1 MRAARAGGLSQPAQV
16 EREQQMH
23 IDGNTRM
30 VGILGAPLEHTLS
43 PTIHNAAFDYLGLN
57 WCYIPLPVHEGNLAR
72 AADGIKALNFTG
84 INVTMPFKTEVM
96 PMLDEVAMFAES
108 VGAVNTIL
116 IDKGRM
122 IGYNTDGRGFYTAL
136 VRDMGYDVK
145 GRKVLVLGAGGA
157 SRSVTVSLALAGCE
171 SIVIVNRSPG
181 RSQQLAQII
190 LRSAPEVNV
199 SWLSPE
205 DNYDIIVAESD
216 VIINATPLTSFNGTL
231 RVPVSLLNK
240 NQLVCDLN
248 YSLYQPPLL
257 QEAEARGAQ
266 VMDGK
271 GMLLYQAAAAFEI
284 WTGLEAPVEVM
295 RVALLRAM
303 EEAHI

>member
-1 MRAARAGGLSQPAQV
+1 
-16 EREQQMH
+16 MH
-23 IDGNTRM
+23 IDGNTRL
-30 VGILGAPLEHTLS
+30 VGIIGSTLEHTLS
-43 PTIHNAAFDYLGLN
+43 PIIHNAAFDYLGLN
-57 WCYIPLPVHEGNLAR
+57 WCYIPLPVQEGHLQKAIE
-72 AADGIKALNFTG
+72 GIKALNFTG
-84 INVTMPFKTEVM
+84 VNVTMPFKTEVISI
-96 PMLDEVAMFAES
+96 LDEVAMFAES
-108 VGAVNTIL
+108 VGAVNTIF
-116 IDKGRM
+116 IDKGKL

-136 VRDMGYDVK
+136 MRDLGYEVK

-157 SRSVTVSLALAGCE
+157 SRSVTVSLALAGCQ
-171 SIVIVNRSPG
+171 SIVIVNRSPE
-181 RSQQLAQII
+181 RSRQLADII
-190 LRSAPEVNV
+190 LKSAPDIEVT
-199 SWLSPE
+199 WLSPE
-205 DNYDIIVAESD
+205 DNYDIVVAESD
-216 VIINATPLTSFNGTL
+216 VIINATPLTTFNGTL

-295 RVALLRAM
+295 RVAIISAL

>member
-1 MRAARAGGLSQPAQV
+1 
-16 EREQQMH
+16 MH
-23 IDGNTRM
+23 IDGSTRL
-30 VGILGAPLEHTLS
+30 VGIIGNPLEHSLS

-57 WCYIPLPVHEGNLAR
+57 WCYVPLPVEEGTLESAL
-72 AADGIKALNFTG
+72 DGIKVLRLAG
-84 INVTMPFKTEVM
+84 VNVTMPFKTEVL
-96 PMLDEVAMFAES
+96 PLLDEVAMFADS

-116 IDKGRM
+116 VDKGKL

-136 VRDMGYDVK
+136 VRDLAYDVK

-157 SRSVTVSLALAGCE
+157 SRSVTVSLALAGCS
-171 SIVIVNRSPG
+171 SIVIVNRSPE
-181 RSQQLAQII
+181 RSKQLSEII
-190 LRSAPEVNV
+190 LKSAPDIDVE
-199 SWLSPE
+199 WLSPD
-205 DNYDIIVAESD
+205 DNYDIVVAESD
-216 VIINATPLTSFNGTL
+216 VIINATPLTTFNGSL

-266 VMDGK
+266 VMDGN

-295 RVALLRAM
+295 RVALLRAL
-303 EEAHI
+303 EEAYI

>member
-1 MRAARAGGLSQPAQV
+1 M
-16 EREQQMH
+16 MH
-23 IDGNTRM
+23 IDGNTRL
-30 VGILGAPLEHTLS
+30 VGIIGSPLEHTLS

-57 WCYIPLPVHEGNLAR
+57 WCYVPLPVEQGRLVQAVE
-72 AADGIKALNFTG
+72 GIKALRFTG
-84 INVTMPFKTEVM
+84 VNITMPFKTEIIH
-96 PMLDEVAMFAES
+96 MLDEVAMFAES

-116 IDKGRM
+116 IDKGKL

-136 VRDMGYDVK
+136 VRELGYEVK

-171 SIVIVNRSPG
+171 SIVIVNRSPE
-181 RSQQLAQII
+181 RSIELSEII
-190 LRSAPEVNV
+190 LKSAPDIEV

-205 DNYDIIVAESD
+205 DNYDIVVAESD
-216 VIINATPLTSFNGTL
+216 VIINATPLTTFNGDL

-266 VMDGK
+266 VLDGK

-295 RVALLRAM
+295 RVALLRAL
-303 EEAHI
+303 EEARI

>member
-1 MRAARAGGLSQPAQV
+1 
-16 EREQQMH
+16 MH
-23 IDGNTRM
+23 IDGTTRM
-30 VGILGAPLEHTLS
+30 VGIIGSPLEHTLS
-43 PTIHNAAFDYLGLN
+43 PVIHNAAFDYLGLN
-57 WCYIPLPVHEGNLAR
+57 WCYVPLPVDPGFLQQAV
-72 AADGIKALNFTG
+72 DGIKALRFTG
-84 INVTMPFKTEVM
+84 VNITMPFKTDII
-96 PMLDEVAMFAES
+96 PLLDEVAMFAES

-116 IDKGRM
+116 IDKGRL

-136 VRDMGYDVK
+136 VRDLSYEVK
-145 GRKVLVLGAGGA
+145 GRRVLVLGAGGA
-157 SRSVTVSLALAGCE
+157 SRSVTVSLALAGCG
-171 SIVIVNRSPG
+171 SIVIVNRSPE
-181 RSQQLAQII
+181 RSRQLAEII
-190 LRSAPEVNV
+190 VKSAPDIEV

-205 DNYDIIVAESD
+205 DNYDIVVAESD
-216 VIINATPLTSFNGTL
+216 VIINATPLTTFNGDL

-295 RVALLRAM
+295 RVALLRAL

>member
-1 MRAARAGGLSQPAQV
+1 
-16 EREQQMH
+16 MH
-23 IDGNTRM
+23 IDGSTRL
-30 VGILGAPLEHTLS
+30 VGIIGNPLDRSLS

-57 WCYIPLPVHEGNLAR
+57 WCYVPLPVEEGTLAS
-72 AADGIKALNFTG
+72 AVEGIKVLRFAG
-84 INVTMPFKTEVM
+84 VNVTMPFKTEVLGL
-96 PMLDEVAMFAES
+96 LDEVAMFADS

-116 IDKGRM
+116 VDKGKL

-136 VRDMGYDVK
+136 VRDRGYDVK

-157 SRSVTVSLALAGCE
+157 SRSVTVSLALAGCA
-171 SIVIVNRSPG
+171 SIVIVNRSPE
-181 RSQQLAQII
+181 RSKQLTEII
-190 LRSAPEVNV
+190 LKSAPDIDVEC
-199 SWLSPE
+199 LSPD
-205 DNYDIIVAESD
+205 DNYDIVVAESD
-216 VIINATPLTSFNGTL
+216 VIINATPLTTFNGSL

-295 RVALLRAM
+295 RVALLRAL
-303 EEAHI
+303 EEAYI

>member
-1 MRAARAGGLSQPAQV
+1 M
-16 EREQQMH
+16 MH
-23 IDGNTRM
+23 IDGSTRL
-30 VGILGAPLEHTLS
+30 VGIIGNPLDHSLS

-57 WCYIPLPVHEGNLAR
+57 WCYVPLPVEEGNLSAGV
-72 AADGIKALNFTG
+72 DGIKALRFAG
-84 INVTMPFKTEVM
+84 VNVTMPFKTEVL
-96 PMLDEVAMFAES
+96 PLLDEVAMFAES

-116 IDKGRM
+116 IDKGKL

-136 VRDMGYDVK
+136 VRDLGYDVK
-145 GRKVLVLGAGGA
+145 GRRVLVLGAGGA
-157 SRSVTVSLALAGCE
+157 SRSVTVSLALAGCQ
-171 SIVIVNRSPG
+171 SIVIVNRSPE
-181 RSQQLAQII
+181 RSRQLAEII
-190 LRSAPEVNV
+190 LKSTPDIDVT
-199 SWLSPE
+199 WLSPD
-205 DNYDIIVAESD
+205 DNYDIVLAESD
-216 VIINATPLTSFNGTL
+216 LIINATPLTTFNGSL

-240 NQLVCDLN
+240 NQIVCDLN

-284 WTGLEAPVEVM
+284 WTGLDAPVEVM
-295 RVALLRAM
+295 RVALLRAL

>member
-1 MRAARAGGLSQPAQV
+1 
-16 EREQQMH
+16 MH
-23 IDGNTRM
+23 IDGNTRL
-30 VGILGAPLEHTLS
+30 VGIIGNPLDHTLS
-43 PTIHNAAFDYLGLN
+43 PIIHNSAFDYMGLD
-57 WCYIPLPVHEGNLAR
+57 WCYVPLTVEEESLEPALEGIR
-72 AADGIKALNFTG
+72 ALRFAGV
-84 INVTMPFKTEVM
+84 NVTMPFKTEVL
-96 PMLDEVAMFAES
+96 PLLDEVAMFAES

-116 IDKGRM
+116 LDKGKL

-136 VRDMGYDVK
+136 VRDLGYEVR
-145 GRKVLVLGAGGA
+145 GRKILVLGAGGA
-157 SRSVTVSLALAGCE
+157 SRGVTVSLALAGCE
-171 SIVIVNRSPG
+171 SIVIVNRSPE
-181 RSQQLAQII
+181 RSRQLSEII
-190 LRSAPEVNV
+190 LKSAPEVEV
-199 SWLSPE
+199 TWLSPD
-205 DNYDIIVAESD
+205 DNYDMAVADSD
-216 VIINATPLTSFNGTL
+216 VIINATPLTTFSGSSL
-231 RVPVSLLNK
+231 RVPVAMLNK

-295 RVALLRAM
+295 RMALLKAL